1 MRIRRVLSLLVGA
14 GALVSTAV
22 LAAPAS
28 AAPAAPFV
36 PPSQT
41 DIIDGGP
48 ASYAPFAVRLF
59 SNGNPWCSATIIAP
73 SWVLTAQHCVSDDNA
88 TYTFRIGSL
97 QQDSG
102 GTLVTGVEV
111 VDHPSADISLVR
123 IDQAQPTWWQF
134 AKLGTS
140 SAVAANQPVQ
150 IWGWGA
156 TCLGDEVSCQS
167 PVLKLAT
174 TLVESVS
181 ASDWLGGVAISSTRV
196 DGIAAGGD
204 SGGPMMATSPVDG
217 QYYQVGVSSTSDRSN
232 WCAYT
237 NITVYRP
244 WILSV
249 AGV

>member
-1 MRIRRVLSLLVGA
+1 MRIKRVLSLLVGA
-14 GALVSTAV
+14 AALLSTAA

-28 AAPAAPFV
+28 AAPAGSPAKP
-36 PPSQT
+36 

-59 SNGNPWCSATIIAP
+59 SNGTPWCSASIIAP
-73 SWVLTAQHCVSDDNA
+73 SWVLTAQHCVDDANA

-102 GTLVTGVEV
+102 GTLVTGVQV
-111 VDHPSADISLVR
+111 VHHPSADISLVR
-123 IDQAQPTWWQF
+123 INQAQPSWWEF
-134 AKLGTS
+134 ARLGTP
-140 SAVAANQPVQ
+140 SAVSANQLVQ

-156 TCLGDEVSCQS
+156 TCLGDEGSCQS
-167 PVLKLAT
+167 PVLKMAN

-181 ASDWLGGVAISSTRV
+181 ATDWLGGVAISSTRV
-196 DGIAAGGD
+196 DGISAGGD

-217 QYYQVGVSSTSDRSN
+217 RYYQVGVSSTSNRFN

-237 NITVYRP
+237 NITVYRD
-244 WILSV
+244 WIFSV

>member
-1 MRIRRVLSLLVGA
+1 MRIQRVLSLLVGA
-14 GALVSTAV
+14 AALLSTTA

-28 AAPAAPFV
+28 AAPA
-36 PPSQT
+36 PPTT

-59 SNGNPWCSATIIAP
+59 SNGTPWCSASIIAP

-111 VDHPSADISLVR
+111 VDHPSADLALVR
-123 IDQAQPTWWQF
+123 INQAQPSWWEY
-134 AKLGTS
+134 ARLGTP
-140 SAVAANQPVQ
+140 SAVAANQAVQ

-156 TCLGDEVSCQS
+156 TCLGDEGSCQS
-167 PVLKLAT
+167 PVLKMAN

-196 DGIAAGGD
+196 DGISAGGD

-217 QYYQVGVSSTSDRSN
+217 LYYQVGVSSTSNRYD

-237 NITVYRP
+237 NITVYRD
-244 WILSV
+244 WIFSV